1 MRYVVFLY
9 GILMLVGGLIGHA
22 KGSTAS
28 LVMGGVFGLLLLIAA
43 SCMFKKSLYMKGTF
57 FALILTLILD
67 GFFTYRFLTTMKFMP
82 PGLLS
87 LISLGVL
94 ILLVSHIRQKSSAK

>member
-1 MRYVVFLY
+1 MRYIVALY

-22 KGSTAS
+22 KGSSAS
-28 LVMGGVFGLLLLIAA
+28 LVTGVIFGILLLIAA
-43 SCMFKKSLYMKGTF
+43 GCMFKKSLYMKGTY

-67 GFFTYRFLTTMKFMP
+67 AFFTYRYLTTMKFMP

-94 ILLVSHIRQKSSAK
+94 LLLVLHIRQKPAAK